1 MKTLS
6 ANSEPIDLDVC
17 LHQCTLYSA
26 RYAII
31 FNAQQYKC
39 ACTPTYNNYAV
50 QASDASCSLPCN
62 YYNPIGIGRCPT
74 REGFYSA
81 FQIGV

>member
-1 MKTLS
+1 M
-6 ANSEPIDLDVC
+6 
-17 LHQCTLYSA
+17 
-26 RYAII
+26 

-50 QASDASCSLPCN
+50 QASDASCSLPRN

-74 REGFYSA
+74 RDGFYSA